1 MFSEL
6 RLSGCKKLV
15 LIGISLLVATT
26 TSDAQ
31 EQTLSEAFMPSRP
44 SLNFYGLP
52 GAIDMPS
59 AEAMPDGQIAIG
71 ISSFGGINRYSA
83 SFQFSPRISG
93 TFRYGS
99 IDNAYRGGYK
109 KYYDRS
115 FDWPSRT

>member
-1 MFSEL
+1 
-6 RLSGCKKLV
+6 
-15 LIGISLLVATT
+15 
-26 TSDAQ
+26 
-31 EQTLSEAFMPSRP
+31 MPSRP

-71 ISSFGGINRYSA
+71 ISSFGGIQPAIR

-99 IDNAYRGGYK
+99 IDNAYRGGYGK
-109 KYYDRS
+109 IYDRS
-115 FDWPSRT
+115 FDFRYLLLKEKEFNLH